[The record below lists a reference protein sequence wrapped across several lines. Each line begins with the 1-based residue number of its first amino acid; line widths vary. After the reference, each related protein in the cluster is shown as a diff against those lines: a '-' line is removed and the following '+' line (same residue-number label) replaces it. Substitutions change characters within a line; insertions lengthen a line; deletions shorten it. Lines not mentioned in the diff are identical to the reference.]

1 MRSRLP
7 VLRVR
12 RRYMIFELE
21 AEGEIEGQDLMREIQ
36 ISQRS
41 LFGEIGSAENR
52 LQLISFD
59 GRRGILRFHHSR
71 AEQTRA
77 TLASIRSIQGTRT
90 ALLVKGVSGT
100 IKSATE
106 KYLPPLSKINSDCD
120 RRRIELKE
128 VSGCIVRTHG
138 LQVDLCPDDSEWAK
152 GSDTRYLG
160 LTSFD
165 LCGGH
170 EDADGTTDGL

>member
-1 MRSRLP
+1 
-7 VLRVR
+7 
-12 RRYMIFELE
+12 MIFELE
-21 AEGEIEGQDLMREIQ
+21 AEGEIEGQDRMREIQ

-77 TLASIRSIQGTRT
+77 TLASIHSIQGTRT

-106 KYLPPLSKINSDCD
+106 KYLPRLCKINGDCD

-128 VSGCIVRTHG
+128 VSGCIIRTQG
-138 LQVDLCPDDSEWAK
+138 LEVDLCPDDSEWTR

-170 EDADGTTDGL
+170 EDADGTADGL

>member
-1 MRSRLP
+1 
-7 VLRVR
+7 
-12 RRYMIFELE
+12 MIFQLE
-21 AEGEIEGQDLMREIQ
+21 AEGEIEERELIREIQ
-36 ISQRS
+36 INQHS
-41 LFGEIGSAENR
+41 LFGDIGSAKNR

-59 GRRGILRFHHSR
+59 GCQGVVRFHHIHVN
-71 AEQTRA
+71 QTRA
-77 TLASIRSIQGTRT
+77 TLASIPSIQGIRV
-90 ALLVKGVSGT
+90 ALQVKGVSGT

-106 KYLPPLSKINSDCD
+106 KYLPPLSKINDDCD

-138 LQVDLCPDDSEWAK
+138 LEVDLCPDDSEWTK

-170 EDADGTTDGL
+170 EDADGTADGL

>member
-1 MRSRLP
+1 
-7 VLRVR
+7 
-12 RRYMIFELE
+12 MIFELE

-41 LFGEIGSAENR
+41 LFGEIGSADNR

-59 GRRGILRFHHSR
+59 GRRGILRFHHR
-71 AEQTRA
+71 RLEQTRA

-128 VSGCIVRTHG
+128 VFRVHCFAPTACRSISV
-138 LQVDLCPDDSEWAK
+138 QIDSEWAK
-152 GSDTRYLG
+152 GSDTENNLG
-160 LTSFD
+160 LYLF
-165 LCGGH
+165 
-170 EDADGTTDGL
+170 

>member
-1 MRSRLP
+1 
-7 VLRVR
+7 
-12 RRYMIFELE
+12 MIFQLE
-21 AEGEIEGQDLMREIQ
+21 AEGEIEGKDLIREILAA
-36 ISQRS
+36 QRS
-41 LFGEIGSAENR
+41 LFGDIGSADNR
-52 LQLISFD
+52 LHLISFD
-59 GRRGILRFHHSR
+59 GCQGILRFNHKR
-71 AEQTRA
+71 TDQTRA
-77 TLASIRSIQGTRT
+77 TLASIHSIQGTRA
-90 ALLVKGVSGT
+90 ALQVKGVSGT

-106 KYLPPLSKINSDCD
+106 KYLPRLCKLNDDCD

-138 LQVDLCPDDSEWAK
+138 LQVDLCPDDSEWTK

-170 EDADGTTDGL
+170 EDADGTADGL